1 MLSPFTPGT
10 ERPCHYRELFV
21 ASGGDVYPC
30 CLTWN
35 NPALRIGHIT
45 DSDLEAR
52 ILAFDGSC
60 RCASFTLRKGG
71 HADARDYK
79 LNVETGLACNGRCAM
94 CCVDAPS
101 SREDYA
107 YYADLDRLIAG
118 LPSIHHMVVQG
129 GEVLIQ
135 KRTME
140 WLRALVNRRPD
151 IPQAL
156 ITNGNAGTEM
166 VPLVESLFF
175 NVLVSVYGFQDE
187 TYRRITCMELAKTR
201 RFAEELVRRKKSTV
215 HLKYLVTPLN
225 IHELPLFLR
234 WAASLGP
241 ETISVIDSNSAAYI
255 NRATPDRYWDLV
267 IERTG
272 DEVRKELA
280 VAARALLGTG
290 TVVLIDALSREMFGL
305 DEGFI
310 EGAGLMR
317 TVIPNPMVG

>member
-1 MLSPFTPGT
+1 
-10 ERPCHYRELFV
+10 
-21 ASGGDVYPC
+21 
-30 CLTWN
+30 
-35 NPALRIGHIT
+35 
-45 DSDLEAR
+45 
-52 ILAFDGSC
+52 
-60 RCASFTLRKGG
+60 
-71 HADARDYK
+71 
-79 LNVETGLACNGRCAM
+79 
-94 CCVDAPS
+94 
-101 SREDYA
+101 
-107 YYADLDRLIAG
+107 
-118 LPSIHHMVVQG
+118 
-129 GEVLIQ
+129 
-135 KRTME
+135 
-140 WLRALVNRRPD
+140 
-151 IPQAL
+151 
-156 ITNGNAGTEM
+156 M

-201 RFAEELVRRKKSTV
+201 SFAEELVRRKKSTV

-225 IHELPLFLR
+225 LHELPLFLR

-310 EGAGLMR
+310 EGAGLLR